1 MARPVWTG
9 SISFGLVN
17 VPVKAFT
24 AVRDHSIH
32 FHQLDKKTGARV
44 QYKKVSSKSG
54 RALDSDDIEKGYEIT
69 KGNYVVVDEEELEE
83 LRPRSTKTID
93 VADFVQL
100 DQIDPIYYE
109 KTYWLAADGE
119 GADRP
124 YRLLLAAMDKAQR
137 VAIGSVVMRNKQ
149 YLAAV
154 RPLDGALAMST
165 MHFADEVVAKS
176 EIDDIPTAR
185 TKPSTREVELAG
197 QIIDALTADWNPSK
211 YHDTYTDEL
220 QELIEA
226 KAKGKDVTVEPEAE
240 QSSNVIDLMEALQAS
255 VEQHR
260 TRSAA
265 KTGSGTSAKPSAKPS
280 AKSGN
285 SSGKRSRTSTVKRTT
300 AKRSHSKRSTSKRK
314 TA

>member
-1 MARPVWTG
+1 MARPVWSG

-17 VPVKAFT
+17 VPVKAYT

-54 RALDSDDIEKGYEIT
+54 RTLDADEIEKGYEIT
-69 KGNYVVVDEEELEE
+69 KGNYVVVDEDELEE
-83 LRPRSTKTID
+83 LRPRSTKTIE

-100 DQIDPIYYE
+100 EEIDPIYYE

-185 TKPSTREVELAG
+185 TKPTSREIELAG
-197 QIIDALTADWNPSK
+197 QIIDALTAEWNPSK

-220 QELIEA
+220 QDLIKA

-255 VEQHR
+255 VDEHR
-260 TRSAA
+260 KRSAA
-265 KTGSGTSAKPSAKPS
+265 KTGSSAG
-280 AKSGN
+280 KS
-285 SSGKRSRTSTVKRTT
+285 SSKRS
-300 AKRSHSKRSTSKRK
+300 SKRGSTSKRSAAKRK

>member
-1 MARPVWTG
+1 MARPVWSG

-17 VPVKAFT
+17 VPVKAYT

-54 RALDSDDIEKGYEIT
+54 RTLDADDIEKGYEIT
-69 KGNYVVVDEEELEE
+69 KGNYVVVDEEELDE

-100 DQIDPIYYE
+100 DEIDPIYYE

-124 YRLLLAAMDKAQR
+124 YRLLLAAMDEAQR

-185 TKPSTREVELAG
+185 TKPTSREIELAG
-197 QIIDALTADWNPSK
+197 QIIDALTAEWNPSK

-220 QELIEA
+220 HDLIEA

-255 VEQHR
+255 VDQHR
-260 TRSAA
+260 KRSAA
-265 KTGSGTSAKPSAKPS
+265 NTGSSGRG
-280 AKSGN
+280 KS
-285 SSGKRSRTSTVKRTT
+285 S
-300 AKRSHSKRSTSKRK
+300 SKRSSTSKRASTSKRSSSKRK